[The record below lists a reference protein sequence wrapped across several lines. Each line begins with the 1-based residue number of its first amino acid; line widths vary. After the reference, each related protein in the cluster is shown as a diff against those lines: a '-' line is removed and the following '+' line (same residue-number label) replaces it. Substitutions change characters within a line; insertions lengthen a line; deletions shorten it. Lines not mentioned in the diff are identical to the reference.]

1 MYRLDWGLPLRDP
14 YLGWLLKG
22 LRYTGFLTIVTGS
35 LSFGL
40 GVIVAAARIS
50 PNRFARFTATAFVE
64 VLRNVP
70 TLYWIFF
77 FYFVVPA
84 LPSDDIAFA
93 LNQWDYLPLT
103 AAIVAITLSHAAHVG
118 EVLRG
123 GLQSL
128 PEVQRRAAISLG
140 LRPRQV
146 FWSVLL
152 PQAIRITYPAL
163 GPRMVHNFHNTALA
177 TVATVPE
184 LTWQAQR
191 IETVTFRGF
200 EALTVATALFIAG
213 SLLINVLFKTLEFA
227 TRMRPN
233 SLAR

>member
-1 MYRLDWGLPLRDP
+1 MYQPDWGLPFREP

-22 LRYTGFLTIVTGS
+22 LAYTGVLTVTTCS

-40 GVIVAAARIS
+40 GVVLAAARVS
-50 PNRFARFTATAFVE
+50 PNRSARLAATAFVE
-64 VLRNVP
+64 VFRNIP

-84 LPSDDIAFA
+84 LPSGDVAFA
-93 LNQWDYLPLT
+93 LNQWDYLPLA

-118 EVLRG
+118 EVLRA

-128 PEVQRRAAISLG
+128 PEVQRRAAIALG

-152 PQAIRITYPAL
+152 PQAIRISYPAL
-163 GPRMVHNFHNTALA
+163 GPRVVHNFHNTALA
-177 TVATVPE
+177 TIATVPE
-184 LTWQAQR
+184 LTWQAQKM
-191 IETVTFRGF
+191 ETVTFRGF
-200 EALTVATALFIAG
+200 EAITIVTVLFIAG
-213 SLLINVLFKTLEFA
+213 SLSINALFKALDLSA
-227 TRMRPN
+227 RRRP
-233 SLAR
+233 RPQVR

>member
-1 MYRLDWGLPLRDP
+1 MYRLDWGVPFREP
-14 YLGWLLKG
+14 YLGWLFKG
-22 LRYTGFLTIVTGS
+22 LRYTAFLTVVTCS
-35 LSFGL
+35 LSFAL
-40 GVIVAAARIS
+40 GIVVAAARVS
-50 PNRFARFTATAFVE
+50 PNRLVRFVATAFVE
-64 VLRNVP
+64 VFRNVP
-70 TLYWIFF
+70 TLFWIFF

-84 LPSDDIAFA
+84 LPSNDIAFA
-93 LNQWDYLPLT
+93 LNQWDYLPLL
-103 AAIVAITLSHAAHVG
+103 AAIVAITLSHAAHIG

-123 GLQSL
+123 GLQAL

-152 PQAIRITYPAL
+152 PQAIRISYPAL

-200 EALTVATALFIAG
+200 EALTIATVLFIAG
-213 SLLINVLFKTLEFA
+213 SLLISALFKTLEVV
-227 TRMRPN
+227 TRMRPS